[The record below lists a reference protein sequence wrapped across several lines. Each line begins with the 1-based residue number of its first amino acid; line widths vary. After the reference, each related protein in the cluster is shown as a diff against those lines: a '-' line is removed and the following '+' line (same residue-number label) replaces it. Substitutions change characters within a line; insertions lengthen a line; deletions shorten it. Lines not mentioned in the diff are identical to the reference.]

1 MDAQEMETPKVY
13 VIKVSDPAEQG
24 HANQVVATFFD
35 KDLADETADE
45 WTFESREEFKSPFGH
60 HSAAYAPSFYVEEIE
75 VITSAAA
82 VPNRRDI
89 YPA

>member
-1 MDAQEMETPKVY
+1 MDAQATDAPKVY

-35 KDLADETADE
+35 KDLADDTADQ
-45 WTFESREEFKSPFGH
+45 WTHDSREEFKDRFARFAPG
-60 HSAAYAPSFYVEEIE
+60 YAPSFFVEEVE

-82 VPNRRDI
+82 VPDRRDI